1 MAVANVDE
9 ESSVGQALRAVGG
22 VATELFETVVGP
34 PVDKPPE
41 TRATLQM
48 SAAVAERA
56 AVEEGTAVLETEFAA
71 ESAARLDLR
80 AKVGDIF
87 AEEEAE
93 EAWQLEAARRSGHG
107 AAATEE
113 AVAEEAAAA
122 VAWKE
127 EVQGLGSLVAAE
139 AAKWS
144 EAAGAV
150 EEAVEEAVE
159 VTAAGMEPLRTAIAA
174 VEASCEALLV
184 QQSEASEAEAEAAE
198 AAKAAAVAATTLAE
212 AEVEAEAAQVA
223 AAAAAEMSI
232 ARTAALMRARA
243 AEGTAEAALA
253 ASQGAVDG
261 LSDVRAVAT
270 VGLEGVRTALG
281 GIEAGVEV
289 CAAAPLALA
298 SLPLCTRSARPL
310 GTPLG
315 ALCTLSLSLR
325 PIAPSRRATSSP
337 ALRPF
342 LHPFLC
348 TLCRSCSSGVVRRPR
363 SAPRPRPPLQRRPAR
378 RRRWRARSARASPR
392 VPRQRRR
399 QRAARRVR
407 GGGMRRA

>member
-56 AVEEGTAVLETEFAA
+56 AVEEGAAVLETEFAT
-71 ESAARLDLR
+71 ESAARLDLLLDR

-113 AVAEEAAAA
+113 AVAEEAAAV

-127 EVQGLGSLVAAE
+127 EVLGLGSLVAAE

-144 EAAGAV
+144 EAAG
-150 EEAVEEAVE
+150 AVEEAVE

-315 ALCTLSLSLR
+315 ALCTLSLSLC
-325 PIAPSRRATSSP
+325 APSPPHVAQP
-337 ALRPF
+337 
-342 LHPFLC
+342 
-348 TLCRSCSSGVVRRPR
+348 
-363 SAPRPRPPLQRRPAR
+363 PRPPFAPSSTTSSALSAGAARAAWSGVRAPHRGRGRRCRGGQHGDGAGGRAARAR
-378 RRRWRARSARASPR
+378 RRACRGKGGDSA
-392 VPRQRRR
+392 
-399 QRAARRVR
+399 QRAGCAAA
-407 GGGMRRA
+407 G

>member
-56 AVEEGTAVLETEFAA
+56 AVEEGAAVLETEFAT
-71 ESAARLDLR
+71 ESAARLDLLLDR

-113 AVAEEAAAA
+113 AVAEEAAAV

-127 EVQGLGSLVAAE
+127 EVLGLGSLVAAE

-144 EAAGAV
+144 EAAG
-150 EEAVEEAVE
+150 AVEEAVE

-378 RRRWRARSARASPR
+378 RRRWRARSARALPR
-392 VPRQRRR
+392 VPRRRWR